1 MYINLYFNMYSNNP
15 DSWRT
20 PKGEQF
26 AFALINRWKSQT
38 RDKSPSSPYQPTSYY
53 GGSTSGGI
61 NSTRGGSSGGINSSR
76 AFRSSLIGSTP

>member
-1 MYINLYFNMYSNNP
+1 MYINLYFNMYSKKP
-15 DSWRT
+15 DFWRT
-20 PKGEQF
+20 PEGGQF
-26 AFALINRWKSQT
+26 AFALINSLKSQT
-38 RDKSPSSPYQPTSYY
+38 RVKSPSSPYQPTSY